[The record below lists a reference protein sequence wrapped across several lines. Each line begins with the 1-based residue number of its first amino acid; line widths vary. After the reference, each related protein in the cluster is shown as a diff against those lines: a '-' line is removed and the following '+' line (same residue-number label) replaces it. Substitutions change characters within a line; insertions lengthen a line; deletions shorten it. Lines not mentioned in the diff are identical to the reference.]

1 MVNFYEIHDPNN
13 SHWTQIFPCQQN
25 DPESIFAVPSEEFRK
40 TKSTSSIFWGVLQ
53 ELEKFYL
60 PSGEIWCFR
69 YKQVQN
75 QQAGCQEICASS
87 TNRGSYQ
94 LRPWGFFKILRIP
107 KVIIP
112 CLGMK
117 PPDSIVLRH
126 ETPKFPILKLVGG
139 GQPTPLNN
147 MKVSWE
153 YYSQYME

>member
-1 MVNFYEIHDPNN
+1 MIQRASLRFQVKNFEKQNRPLLSFGGFYKNWRN
-13 SHWTQIFPCQQN
+13 SICQVERFDASDTN
-25 DPESIFAVPSEEFRK
+25 RPSPP
-40 TKSTSSIFWGVLQ
+40 TGS
-53 ELEKFYL
+53 
-60 PSGEIWCFR
+60 
-69 YKQVQN
+69 N
-75 QQAGCQEICASS
+75 CQEISASS

-153 YYSQYME
+153 YYSQYMEK